1 MAPES
6 YVPLILL
13 DGSLCLLAVA
23 SILLGVFAV
32 VTGHRPWTGLLRR
45 FSGPSD
51 VSSPEV
57 ARLDGMAVT
66 LSGMAGLLI
75 ALQIAGITFFT
86 ANSIRISHT
95 PVGAAAALAII
106 VVLFVLD
113 LTLII
118 ASASVSYTARN
129 LRQGRSSL
137 MS

>member
-32 VTGHRPWTGLLRR
+32 VTGHRPWTSVLRR
-45 FSGPSD
+45 LSGPSD
-51 VSSPEV
+51 ASPEV
-57 ARLDGMAVT
+57 GRLDGMAVT

-75 ALQIAGITFFT
+75 ALQIAGLTFFT
-86 ANSIRISHT
+86 ANGIRISHT
-95 PVGAAAALAII
+95 AVGAAAALAII